1 MPLYY
6 CVDVIL
12 LKFTFAVIV
21 LDNTIVLLKLVKSN
35 MLLLLAKEKW
45 ERRIRSFLLP
55 LEITNLSIDTI
66 AQIRIDSFFLSF
78 SE

>member
-35 MLLLLAKEKW
+35 MLLLLAKEK
-45 ERRIRSFLLP
+45 
-55 LEITNLSIDTI
+55 
-66 AQIRIDSFFLSF
+66 
-78 SE
+78 

>member
-12 LKFTFAVIV
+12 LKFTFAVNV

-35 MLLLLAKEKW
+35 MLLLLAKEK
-45 ERRIRSFLLP
+45 
-55 LEITNLSIDTI
+55 
-66 AQIRIDSFFLSF
+66 
-78 SE
+78 